1 MPQLLSCEATVPGGC
16 EDRDSS
22 SGGSGQDSKE
32 RRRIKVLVWIGH
44 QTTAVGAEDVNS
56 PVKLEGEVLENKDKV
71 LRLDRAPRG

>member
-32 RRRIKVLVWIGH
+32 RRRIKVPVWLGH
-44 QTTAVGAEDVNS
+44 QTTAVDAEGVNS